1 MAATQEQDESTLE
14 LIRQHL
20 LGDFSFTDTFI
31 TNLNFELSP
40 EISYF
45 QPLKFEYSLS
55 ESESTSPISNPESYL
70 NPKPEPVTMESAE
83 EPMNSNSNNLNS
95 SSKSEPKRKLSS
107 PNSSSSSVEVR
118 HYRGVRR
125 RPWGKFAAEIRDPAR
140 KGSRVWLGTFETDVD
155 AAKAYD
161 CAAFKLRGRKAILN
175 FPLEAGESNPPTNT
189 VRKRRKSV
197 KQEAEEVEV
206 PEPEELDIQSW
217 VVWEGVEDA

>member
-20 LGDFSFTDTFI
+20 LGDFTFTDSFI
-31 TNLNFELSP
+31 TNLNYEQSP

-45 QPLKFEYSLS
+45 QPIKSEYSIS
-55 ESESTSPISNPESYL
+55 ESESTSPVSYYR
-70 NPKPEPVTMESAE
+70 NPKPEPITEE
-83 EPMNSNSNNLNS
+83 EPMS
-95 SSKSEPKRKLSS
+95 SESEPKRKSS
-107 PNSSSSSVEVR
+107 SSNSSSSTGEAR

-140 KGSRVWLGTFETDVD
+140 KGSRVWLGTFDTDVD

-175 FPLEAGESNPPTNT
+175 FPLEAGESDPPSNT
-189 VRKRRKSV
+189 GRKRRKSV
-197 KQEAEEVEV
+197 KQEEEEEEEEAPAPEAEEVEV
-206 PEPEELDIQSW
+206 QNW
-217 VVWEGVEDA
+217 VDWDGEDA